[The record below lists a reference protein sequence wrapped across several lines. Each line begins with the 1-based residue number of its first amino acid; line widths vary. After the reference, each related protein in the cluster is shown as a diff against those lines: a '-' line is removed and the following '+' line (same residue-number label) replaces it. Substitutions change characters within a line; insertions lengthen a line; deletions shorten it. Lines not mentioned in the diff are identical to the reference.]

1 MLSEGGLLIISMQR
15 KLNGRTVL
23 KKDAGGLPIVA
34 GGCYPE
40 DGLWGNGGRMLG
52 TEEEEM

>member
-1 MLSEGGLLIISMQR
+1 MLNAGGLLRISMQR

-34 GGCYPE
+34 GGCYSE

-52 TEEEEM
+52 AEEEEM